1 MITKLQKEQIAIE
14 TIGVLYCQI
23 REISDVVNN
32 SQKETYIEALFYS
45 FFDWQIGEISL
56 SSWMHGLNT
65 SLGQSFFEN
74 VAHIL
79 CDGTKKEFTAKK
91 KSLLQLS
98 KSQKQRIGNIITD
111 LTNGNFFPD
120 SLADNEEIEDA
131 LELLEE
137 ATGFTADIFFEDD
150 EQVVCVELKTVK
162 PNKGVFKVEKQKIL
176 EAESALRTAYPNK
189 KVKFYI
195 GFPFDPL
202 SSEPCGYDKQ
212 RFMNYSVD
220 FRKYF
225 SESEFKL
232 SAELWDFLSG
242 TTRTMETILE
252 IINSIA
258 TVDFVE
264 NFDFLQE
271 KENASKNRN
280 EYINLLKKWF
290 LVREVRL
297 VENRDSLYAKLSA
310 DKRML
315 RVFNQDIFN
324 LKREDD
330 KYKVEYNEARR
341 KKLTDLID
349 K

>member
-1 MITKLQKEQIAIE
+1 MITKIQKEQIAIE
-14 TIGVLYCQI
+14 TITVLYSQI
-23 REISDVVNN
+23 KELFSVINFA
-32 SQKETYIEALFYS
+32 QKKSYSETLFYS
-45 FFDWQIGEISL
+45 FFDWEFGQITFK
-56 SSWMHGLNT
+56 SWMHGLNT

-79 CDGTKKEFTAKK
+79 CNGTKKEFTSKK

-98 KSQKQRIGNIITD
+98 KSQKHRIGNIITD

-120 SLADNEEIEDA
+120 SLTDNEEITDA

-176 EAESALRTAYPNK
+176 EAEAALRMSYPKK

-202 SSEPCGYDKQ
+202 SSEPTGYDKQ

-225 SESEFKL
+225 SENEFKL

-242 TTRTMETILE
+242 TTQTMEIILE

-258 TVDFVE
+258 TVNFVE
-264 NFDFLQE
+264 EFDFLQS
-271 KENASKNRN
+271 KENAVNDKN
-280 EYINLLKKWF
+280 EYINLLKRWC
-290 LVREVRL
+290 LLREIRI
-297 VENRDSLYAKLSA
+297 VENRENIYANIHN
-310 DKRML
+310 DKRTL
-315 RVFNQDIFN
+315 RIFNQDIFII
-324 LKREDD
+324 KREDD
-330 KYKVEYNEARR
+330 KYKVEYNENRR
-341 KKLTDLID
+341 NILSELI
-349 K
+349 